1 MVKALEILTRD
12 SERLS
17 IVDRYLHGDHNRPY
31 MPDGATGEYR
41 LLAERAVTNLCQ
53 LVVET
58 PSQAL
63 YVDGFRSGGARA
75 NKDSFETKHWQAS
88 RLDQRQ
94 LPVHYAALA
103 YGVSYTLTERNKKA
117 GKTVTSGLSSLRTV
131 VLYEDPTIDLDPVA
145 AVYIRKHSNE
155 QDKRDGEIW
164 YWDGENKIVFASA
177 YDGTGLKVKM
187 QPEAHGA
194 SECPVTPFYAYRD
207 LDGRAWGVIEPLIPL
222 QDRLNQTIFD
232 LLVAQTY
239 TSFEVRTV
247 TGMAPPMKMQQDED
261 GLMEPVLDEN
271 NNPIPDR
278 QYLNA
283 SRWFYAE
290 DEDVKFGSLPGGDL
304 GGFIESA
311 ETAIRHLSAISQTP
325 PHFLLGQIANISA
338 EALEAAETALTRKVE
353 SFRQSF
359 GESWERSMRI
369 AAEIEGDETA
379 ASDEAGEA
387 LWRDMGA
394 SSLAQSA
401 DALGKFAEALEIPRR
416 ALWSR
421 VPGATSGEVAEW
433 EKIRREDDRE
443 LQLTQNLYGR
453 GGLNGNTTAEQPA
466 NNTNP
471 ADDGGGASGGS
482 YVPRSTRRA
491 GGASVR

>member
-1 MVKALEILTRD
+1 MA
-12 SERLS
+12 
-17 IVDRYLHGDHNRPY
+17 IVDRYLHGDHEMPY
-31 MPDGATGEYR
+31 MPDAATGEYKM
-41 LLAERAVTNLCQ
+41 LAERAVTNLCQ

-63 YVDGFRSGGARA
+63 YVDGFRNGGARA
-75 NKDSFETKHWQAS
+75 SSDSFETKHWQAS

-94 LPVHYAALA
+94 LPVHYAGLA
-103 YGVSYTLTERNKKA
+103 YGVSYTLTEKNERTGKA
-117 GKTVTSGLSSLRTV
+117 ITSGISSLRTV
-131 VLYEDPTIDLDPVA
+131 VLYEDPAIDLDPVA
-145 AVYIRKHSNE
+145 AVYVRKWSNQKE
-155 QDKRDGEIW
+155 ERDGEIW
-164 YWDGENKIVFASA
+164 YWDDKNKIIFTSA
-177 YDGTGLKVKM
+177 YDGDNLRVKKTV
-187 QPEAHGA
+187 PHSAG
-194 SECPVTPFYAYRD
+194 ECPVTPFYAYRD

-247 TGMAPPMKMQQDED
+247 TGMAPPMRMQKNED
-261 GLMEPVLDEN
+261 GLLEPELDGDG
-271 NNPIPDR
+271 NPIPDR

-290 DEDVKFGSLPGGDL
+290 DSDAKFGSLPGGDL
-304 GGFIESA
+304 GGFIEAA

-338 EALEAAETALTRKVE
+338 EALEAAETSLTRKVE
-353 SFRQSF
+353 SFRHSF
-359 GESWERSMRI
+359 GESWERAMRL
-369 AAEIEGDETA
+369 AAAIDGDETA
-379 ASDEAGEA
+379 ATDDQGEV

-416 ALWSR
+416 ALWNR
-421 VPGATSGEVAEW
+421 VPGATSGELAEW
-433 EKIRREDDRE
+433 EKIRQEDDKE
-443 LQLTQNLYGR
+443 LQLTQSMYGR
-453 GGLNGNTTAEQPA
+453 GGLSGNTNTAPDPA
-466 NNTNP
+466 FNSNP
-471 ADDGGGASGGS
+471 IDDGGSAGSGS

-491 GGASVR
+491 GGTGIR